1 MRTYIKAYMSLNFG
15 QIPPLTTEL
24 AALERLK
31 NRCHHVISVEIDPI
45 FFKLAGNKDMHN
57 IMNEFEFR
65 PDRTTDYGVSCP
77 WASKKYPY
85 RPYNGENG
93 VSTFSLLFLIGSF
106 WYFHVTRTSIKAWMS
121 LNFFKWDLTLAHW
134 TQVSDCCP
142 LGYLFLSG
150 LGMYSARLPCH
161 SELTNFFPKIAK
173 FYQNKSFSALPGP
186 NFLHKTREI
195 PSPYS

>member
-15 QIPPLTTEL
+15 QIPPLTKEL

-31 NRCHHVISVEIDPI
+31 NRCHHVISVDIDPI
-45 FFKLAGNKDMHN
+45 FFKLAGDKDMHN

-77 WASKKYPY
+77 WASKEYPY
-85 RPYNGENG
+85 RPFNGENG

-121 LNFFKWDLTLAHW
+121 LNFFEMRFDLGT
-134 TQVSDCCP
+134 SDSCERSLPFGLLVLSTSP
-142 LGYLFLSG
+142 LCRWWNFE
-150 LGMYSARLPCH
+150 SAWR
-161 SELTNFFPKIAK
+161 S
-173 FYQNKSFSALPGP
+173 
-186 NFLHKTREI
+186 
-195 PSPYS
+195 

>member
-24 AALERLK
+24 AALEGLK
-31 NRCHHVISVEIDPI
+31 NRCHHVISVDIDPI

-77 WASKKYPY
+77 WASKKYRY

-93 VSTFSLLFLIGSF
+93 VSTFSLLFLIGFF

-121 LNFFKWDLTLAHW
+121 LNFLKWDLTLAHW
-134 TQVSDCCP
+134 TQVSDRCP
-142 LGYLFLSG
+142 LGYLFCL
-150 LGMYSARLPCH
+150 
-161 SELTNFFPKIAK
+161 FFHLVYPV
-173 FYQNKSFSALPGP
+173 FHF
-186 NFLHKTREI
+186 
-195 PSPYS
+195 